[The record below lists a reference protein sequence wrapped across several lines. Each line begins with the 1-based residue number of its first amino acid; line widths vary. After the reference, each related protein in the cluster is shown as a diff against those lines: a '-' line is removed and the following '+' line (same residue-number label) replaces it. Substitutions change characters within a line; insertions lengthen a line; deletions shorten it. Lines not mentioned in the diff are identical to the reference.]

1 MAQVFL
7 SYRHE
12 NDAHRERVRELGQR
26 LRAAGIDAVLDQ
38 FFLDVH
44 AGGPDEGW
52 PQWSKKMASE
62 TEKVL
67 IIGSPG
73 WFRCYEGKE
82 LPGIGL
88 GASAETRII
97 SQRLYNVAGVTGEI
111 RIAHFGSIDAA
122 SLPLDLQAF
131 HRFEAAKDFSSIC
144 GWIKGVA
151 AAASGAA
158 VVASAEWL
166 ITPPVFEWL
175 LADCEPVHDAFSK
188 LLTATPPQRILL
200 VRGGSETGKSHLTK
214 CLLSL
219 LVRHTSFACG
229 RFDLGGA
236 TELDAEFSR
245 FVQNLGVDEAV
256 RASRGRPLRERLDD
270 VLGALRETGKPAVL
284 IFDTF
289 EQGGEFQRW
298 IEETLLL
305 ALPRA
310 PWLRLIVAGQQVPQ
324 CDAQLVEL
332 QRLDWRVWFEFGKRF
347 KGTLTEATAQQIY
360 ELARGS
366 HSLLFQLLG
375 PAA

>member
-12 NDAHRERVRELGQR
+12 NDAHRTRVRELGQR
-26 LRAAGIDAVLDQ
+26 LRDAGIDIVLDQ

-52 PQWSKKMASE
+52 PAWSKRMAGE

-73 WFRCYEGKE
+73 WFRCYERKE
-82 LPGIGL
+82 LPGTGL
-88 GASAETRII
+88 GASAETVVIN
-97 SQRLYNVAGVTGEI
+97 QRLYNVAGVTGAI
-111 RIAHFGSIDAA
+111 RIAHFDSIDAA
-122 SLPLDLQAF
+122 SLPLDLQGF
-131 HRFEAAKDFSSIC
+131 HRFDAAKDFSSIC
-144 GWIKGVA
+144 GWIKDVA
-151 AAASGAA
+151 APASGAA
-158 VVASAEWL
+158 VAASAEWL
-166 ITPPVFEWL
+166 VAPPVFEWL

-188 LLTATPPQRILL
+188 LLTATPPHRTLL
-200 VRGGSETGKSHLTK
+200 IRGGSETGKSHLTK
-214 CLLSL
+214 WLLSL

-256 RASRGRPLRERLDD
+256 RTSRGRPLRERLDE
-270 VLGALRETGKPAVL
+270 VLGALREAGQPAVL

-310 PWLRLIVAGQQVPQ
+310 PSLRVIIAGQQVPH
-324 CDAQLVEL
+324 CDGHLVEV
-332 QRLDWRVWFEFGKRF
+332 QRLEVKQWFDFGKRYWPD
-347 KGTLTEATAQQIY
+347 LTEEMALKIY
-360 ELARGS
+360 ERVGGS
-366 HSLLFQLLG
+366 HVLLG
-375 PAA
+375 RLFGP

>member
-26 LRAAGIDAVLDQ
+26 LRDADIDVVLDQ
-38 FFLDVH
+38 FFLDLH
-44 AGGPDEGW
+44 PGGPDERW
-52 PQWSKKMASE
+52 PRWSQRMAGE

-82 LPGIGL
+82 QPGTGL
-88 GASAETRII
+88 GASAETVVIN
-97 SQRLYNVAGVTGEI
+97 QRLYNVAGVTGAI

-122 SLPLDLQAF
+122 SLPLDLQGF
-131 HRFEAAKDFSSIC
+131 QHFDAAKDFSSIC

-151 AAASGAA
+151 AVASGGT
-158 VVASAEWL
+158 VAPSAEWL
-166 ITPPVFEWL
+166 VAPPVFEWL
-175 LADCEPVHDAFSK
+175 LADCQPVHDAFSK
-188 LLTATPPQRILL
+188 LLTATPPHRILL
-200 VRGGSETGKSHLTK
+200 IRGGSETGKSHLTK
-214 CLLSL
+214 WLLSL

-256 RASRGRPLRERLDD
+256 RASRGRPLRERLDE
-270 VLGALRETGKPAVL
+270 VLGALREAGQPAVL

-324 CDAQLVEL
+324 CDAQLVEV

-360 ELARGS
+360 EFAGGS
-366 HSLLFQLLG
+366 HSLLGKLFG